1 MYQKIKKKSGLTL
14 IELLISILLFSA
26 ITGAAILM
34 LTTGLK
40 IWSSNK
46 DRLDIRQN
54 GSLAM
59 ERMIRYLEIANYKA
73 AVPVFVASANSTTF
87 AADVDNNGVDEKVT
101 LAYDAVNKR
110 INITIGAG
118 GTAAILTPDVQN
130 FSLTYYQLNSETAFT
145 PPHPNTESER
155 DSIRIVMISLTM
167 NKASDT
173 VTLSSS
179 AFCRNQYVIA

>member
-1 MYQKIKKKSGLTL
+1 MYQKINKRSGVTL

-26 ITGAAILM
+26 ITGASALM
-34 LTTGLK
+34 LSSGLK
-40 IWSSNK
+40 IWSSSK

-73 AVPVFVASANSTTF
+73 AVPAFVASANSTTF
-87 AADVDNNGVDEKVT
+87 AADVDDNGIYETVT

-110 INITIGAG
+110 INITIGVG
-118 GTAAILTPDVQN
+118 GMATILTPDVQS
-130 FSLTYYQLNSETAFT
+130 FDLSYYKSDPPALLLPLPLTTSDQ
-145 PPHPNTESER
+145 R
-155 DSIRIVMISLTM
+155 DSIRVVTISLTM
-167 NKASDT
+167 NKGSDT

-179 AFCRNQYVIA
+179 AFCRNQGVV

>member
-59 ERMIRYLEIANYKA
+59 ERMIRYLETASYKDPA
-73 AVPVFVASANSTTF
+73 SVASTNSTTF

-179 AFCRNQYVIA
+179 AFCRNQDVIA